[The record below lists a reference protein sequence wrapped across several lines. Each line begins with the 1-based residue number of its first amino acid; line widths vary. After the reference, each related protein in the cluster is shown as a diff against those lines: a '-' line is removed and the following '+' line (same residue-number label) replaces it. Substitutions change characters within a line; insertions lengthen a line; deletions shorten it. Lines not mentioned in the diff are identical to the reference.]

1 MASFAVPD
9 GTFFDPNFGLDC
21 ARDFDHERITEE
33 LPVLVK
39 EGNEILRKYG
49 FGPITKADVCAP
61 VHEISSEVGDDEECY
76 SNNKAFIALLPVMH
90 QRAGMKVSWKDTSI
104 NPRYGNF
111 AEDLVLIPDGY
122 YQTYHNA
129 RKTSSEFEMAYL
141 DVCKLRLAIDI
152 RPMRMDH
159 SGTNDGKAAMVGS
172 RNSWIPFNS
181 PIKGIYEIFSLYQD
195 VNLGFIRDKKF
206 AYLPQQLGGYGKPI
220 PFMESS
226 NFERFNKAFRQGT
239 YASLHREIVRRTIVW
254 LHNESLGFAQ
264 EKDPLLSHIVRF
276 ETSFHDWIKNKSIY
290 APVTWLEIPDYLNQ
304 YIAGRT
310 SEDKRKNTAMQRLA
324 ADGDLVTEKQLE
336 IAVEHNELCKSL
348 LSEENIVSFKRRR
361 DEKIAEWKKLSIYSL
376 LQMGQIRELR
386 LEGLGLRELRPVEIL
401 RFHSLVRDKGRALKN
416 ALRDE
421 AYYWPEALRAVYE
434 RGPMKVNFTCAPL
447 TKAGFTIAERRVDM
461 EDPEEGPQQH
471 EELREFLRGG
481 CVGKMP
487 TKLVNDDIP
496 LIEEAKET
504 SLVVIVTDDKAL
516 CRDMNRIKGCPVFRV
531 PVEWYYRSLYFGEA
545 DQPWLEYCRKNF
557 PTFLTQSMEDTGS
570 IKSFEE
576 TYFKD
581 GVFASKKIRQ
591 PLNIFKDIHQRDG
604 IIFEESERFDDGPP
618 ECNPRTL
625 LFDRKNILCSR
636 PQRRK
641 TYRKSTYH

>member
-9 GTFFDPNFGLDC
+9 GSFFDPNFGLDC
-21 ARDFDHERITEE
+21 ARDGDSERITEA
-33 LPVLVK
+33 LPGLIS
-39 EGNEILRKYG
+39 EGNNILRKYG
-49 FGPITKADVCAP
+49 FVPISKADLCKP

-90 QRAGMKVSWKDTSI
+90 QRAGMMVSWKDTSI
-104 NPRYGNF
+104 HPRFGNF

-129 RKTSSEFEMAYL
+129 RKTSSQFEMAYL

-152 RPMRMDH
+152 RPMRMEH

-172 RNSWIPFNS
+172 RNAWIPFNS
-181 PIKGIYEIFSLYQD
+181 PIKGIYEIFSLFQD

-206 AYLPQQLGGYGKPI
+206 AYLPQQLGGYGKQI
-220 PFMESS
+220 PFMEPS
-226 NFERFNKAFRQGT
+226 NFERFNMAFRQGT

-254 LHNESLGFAQ
+254 LHNETMGFEQ

-290 APVTWLEIPDYLNQ
+290 APVTWLEIPDYLSQ

-310 SEDKRKNTAMQRLA
+310 SEDKRKNTAMQRMA
-324 ADGDLVTEKQLE
+324 ADGNLVTESQLE

-348 LSEENIVSFKRRR
+348 LGEETVTSVKKKR

-386 LEGLGLRELRPVEIL
+386 LEGLGLRKIKPVEIL
-401 RFHSLVRDKGRALKN
+401 RFHSLVRDKGKALRM

-421 AYYWPEALRAVYE
+421 AYYWPDALRAVYE
-434 RGPMKVNFTCAPL
+434 RGPMSVSFTCSPQ
-447 TKAGFTIAERRVDM
+447 TRGGFTIAERRVDM
-461 EDPEEGPQQH
+461 EDPDEGPKQH
-471 EELREFLRGG
+471 EELRAWLANGG
-481 CVGKMP
+481 KGRMP
-487 TKLVNDDIP
+487 TTLVNDDIP
-496 LIEEAKET
+496 LIEEAQES

-516 CRDMNRIKGCPVFRV
+516 CREMNRIKGCPVFRV
-531 PVEWYYRSLYFGEA
+531 PVDWYYRSLYFGEA
-545 DQPWLEYCRKNF
+545 DQPWLAYCRKLY
-557 PTFLTQSMEDTGS
+557 PAFLTQYMEDTGS

-581 GVFASKKIRQ
+581 GVFASNRIRQ
-591 PLNIFKDIHQRDG
+591 PLNIFKELGVKDQIY
-604 IIFEESERFDDGPP
+604 FTESERFDDGPP
-618 ECNPRTL
+618 DCHPSRL
-625 LFDRKNILCSR
+625 LYDRRNVLRSR

-641 TYRKSTYH
+641 GFYKS